1 MISRGKCYICYICN
15 MQYIYHSVLHHVSIS
30 TAQYSKPCTRR
41 AMCTYTYAHA
51 HTGSQA
57 DPSGA

>member
-1 MISRGKCYICYICN
+1 
-15 MQYIYHSVLHHVSIS
+15 MQYIYHSVLHHVSNS
-30 TAQYSKPCTRR
+30 TAQYSKSCTQR

-57 DPSGA
+57 DPSGVWALSSQPHSIA

>member
-1 MISRGKCYICYICN
+1 
-15 MQYIYHSVLHHVSIS
+15 MQYIYHSVLHHVSNS
-30 TAQYSKPCTRR
+30 TAQYSKSCTQR